1 MGKSLLSVSGAGR
14 GSLWGPGT
22 AVHRRAPRARF
33 QQHLAA
39 PLPSAIDLVL
49 VTDLDGTLLEGSVP
63 TRRRLYG
70 WLASQRQRILQVFS
84 TGRDLRSVARLLVE
98 EAAHGLHPPHLVIG
112 DVGCTVACGASLT
125 PSPLALE
132 PIEALWRGRAEQV
145 LPLLASLPGLSAKP
159 LSTVRRL
166 AYGIDPLRLDLSRL
180 PAIEA
185 HGVDCLVS
193 GDKYLDVLPA
203 GVNKGSTLL
212 GLLEWLE
219 LEAALVVTAGD
230 SLNDLAMF
238 ETGLQSVM
246 VGNAEPG
253 LVRAL
258 PGLSRTYRASGHGCE
273 GILEGLRH
281 FGFGHLLQGLI

>member
-1 MGKSLLSVSGAGR
+1 MKTLPASSSGR
-14 GSLWGPGT
+14 GSFWGPGT
-22 AVHRRAPRARF
+22 EEHRRAPRARF
-33 QQHLAA
+33 QEDLTA
-39 PLPSAIDLVL
+39 PLPSETDLVL
-49 VTDLDGTLLEGSVP
+49 VTDLDGTLLEGSLP
-63 TRRRLYG
+63 TRRRLYS
-70 WLASQRQRILQVFS
+70 WLASQRHRVLQVFS
-84 TGRDLRSVARLLVE
+84 TGRDLPSVARLLAK
-98 EAAHGLHPPHLVIG
+98 EAALGLHPPHLVIG

-125 PSPLALE
+125 PTPLALA
-132 PIEALWRGRAEQV
+132 PIEALWHGRAERV
-145 LPLLASLPGLSAKP
+145 LPLLAGLPGLSAKP
-159 LSTVRRL
+159 LSTDRRL
-166 AYGIDPLRLDLSRL
+166 AYGIDPRRLDRSRL
-180 PAIEA
+180 PTIEA

-219 LEAALVVTAGD
+219 LEPALVVTAGD

-258 PGLSRTYRASGHGCE
+258 PGLSRTYRAGGHGCE
-273 GILEGLRH
+273 GLLEGLRH
-281 FGFGHLLQGLI
+281 FGFGHLLDGLV